1 MTLTVH
7 VLLINDNFSPEYA
20 EANFGGEESES
31 NPKYEWED
39 EFEVKSLKSFDLL
52 RKAKMPL
59 AGEMPNGDPFFVEV
73 EQMCLIDFK
82 NEEGQQGFVGVSESI
97 LENVELEENKV
108 TFYIKD
114 YEPHSS
120 PIPGVYIA
128 SKEFPKE
135 LVF

>member
-31 NPKYEWED
+31 NPLYDWED
-39 EFEVKSLKSFDLL
+39 EFEVKELKSFNLL

-59 AGEMPNGDPFFVEV
+59 AGEMPNGEPFFVEV
-73 EQMCLIDFK
+73 EKMCLIELISEVG
-82 NEEGQQGFVGVSESI
+82 NQGFVGVSESI
-97 LENVELEENKV
+97 LENVELSENKV

-114 YEPHSS
+114 YEPHSN

-135 LVF
+135 LIF